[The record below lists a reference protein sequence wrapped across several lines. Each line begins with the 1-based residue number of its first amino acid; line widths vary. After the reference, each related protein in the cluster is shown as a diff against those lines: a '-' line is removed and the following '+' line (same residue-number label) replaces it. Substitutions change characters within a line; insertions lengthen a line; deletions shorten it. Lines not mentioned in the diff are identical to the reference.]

1 MEMEYGGSIGH
12 EDNDST
18 PVTSSHCYFQDNN
31 VRIKAWSSLLLI
43 AAAVELLSVL
53 DGDLRIYIYLTLV
66 LVSASHSGL

>member
-12 EDNDST
+12 EDNDTT
-18 PVTSSHCYFQDNN
+18 PATSSHRYFQDND
-31 VRIKAWSSLLLI
+31 VRGKAWSSLLLM

-53 DGDLRIYIYLTLV
+53 DGVLRIYTCLTLV